1 MTACAKELME
11 EVERSVWAPT
21 GLVVRDEVTER
32 FEMGVKSLGD
42 VTAGGVGR
50 GEVYRIS
57 GVPLARG
64 EGE

>member
-21 GLVVRDEVTER
+21 GLVVRVELTER
-32 FEMGVKSLGD
+32 FETGVKSLGD
-42 VTAGGVGR
+42 RTAGGVGR
-50 GEVYRIS
+50 GEEYRIS
-57 GVPLARG
+57 GVPVLRG